1 VSADAHSVANTRRCH
16 VWMRIV
22 ASAVAAVI
30 VAGALWYGFG
40 RSPSLSE
47 SQTIADCS
55 RSIANVESPTESL
68 TPRVFGSASSV
79 AIAVFDTSRGWRWCF
94 DGMGIGTG
102 PIHRSELLQ
111 PVDAPVAVLD
121 GGFGH
126 DALMLVHH
134 NPQTKTVVVETAS
147 SPSVVLARGGEFE
160 VLLVPI
166 SEWTDWHRPW
176 NRTPVNLGEILGFT
190 SDGHVTASMQFTW
203 CPGSIDVYPGSH
215 C

>member
-1 VSADAHSVANTRRCH
+1 
-16 VWMRIV
+16 MRIV

-47 SQTIADCS
+47 SQMIADCS
-55 RSIANVESPTESL
+55 RSIANVDSPTESL
-68 TPRVFGSASSV
+68 TPKVFGSASSV

-102 PIHRSELLQ
+102 PIQRSELLQ

-166 SEWTDWHRPW
+166 SKWTDWQGS
-176 NRTPVNLGEILGFT
+176 RTRTTVDLGQMLGFT
-190 SDGHVTASMQFTW
+190 SDGRVATSTQFTW
-203 CPGSIDVYPGSH
+203 CPGSIDDFPGRGCSSTRPSSRS
-215 C
+215 

>member
-1 VSADAHSVANTRRCH
+1 MSADAHSVANTRRSH
-16 VWMRIV
+16 GWMRIV
-22 ASAVAAVI
+22 ASAAAVVI

-47 SQTIADCS
+47 CQTIGDCS
-55 RSIANVESPTESL
+55 RSIANVNSPTESL

-94 DGMGIGTG
+94 DGMGVGTG
-102 PIHRSELLQ
+102 PIQRSELRE
-111 PVDAPVAVLD
+111 PVGSPVAVLD
-121 GGFGH
+121 GGFGR

-134 NPQTKTVVVETAS
+134 DRRTKTVIVETAT
-147 SPSVVLARGGEFE
+147 SPSVVLAQGGGFE

-166 SEWTDWHRPW
+166 SKWTRWHRPW
-176 NRTPVNLGEILGFT
+176 TRRPIDLGRILGFT
-190 SDGHVTASMQFTW
+190 SEGRVTESTQFTW
-203 CPGSIDVYPGSH
+203 CPGSINVFPDRG